1 MEIANDKS
9 KGEIELTNKVL
20 VADDEFLI
28 RWSLSEALSKEGYE
42 VKIVEDG
49 NKALET
55 INSEFFDFVIT
66 DLMMPGI
73 NGWEVLERIR
83 EAYPKTRVVI
93 ITAHST
99 KDTETTAKER
109 GAYGYIEKPEIIDKV
124 KALLRGMGPHDLNH
138 WPPN

>member
-73 NGWEVLERIR
+73 NGWEVLERIT
-83 EAYPKTRVVI
+83 AQKTRKQRRKREGPMVI
-93 ITAHST
+93 SRSPRLSI
-99 KDTETTAKER
+99 R
-109 GAYGYIEKPEIIDKV
+109 
-124 KALLRGMGPHDLNH
+124 
-138 WPPN
+138 

>member
-83 EAYPKTRVVI
+83 EACPKTRVVI
-93 ITAHST
+93 ITAHGT

-109 GAYGYIEKPEIIDKV
+109 GAYGYIEKPEIIDKI
-124 KALLRGMGPHDLNH
+124 KALLRGMGPYDLNH